1 MPEATARAMY
11 SDAHLHFLDLEGR
24 DPGFLPRFASG
35 PYLACA
41 ASHDEAEFGATL
53 DLIRRAE
60 AGLVAARADGSATG
74 SVTGGGAF
82 EGGGL
87 GGCGG
92 SSLAARTVLSFGI
105 HPQSAVWKDADF
117 LARLASE
124 GRIGAIGE
132 AGFDFF
138 GDRPERVRN
147 PENERTQVAVFEY
160 QLGLAELRGLPIVL
174 HVRKAMDLVFAYAKR
189 LARLPAVVLHSYSG
203 TAREGADLLA
213 RGVPAYF
220 SFGAAVLNSHKRAI
234 EACTLLP
241 EERLLSETDAP
252 WQPPRG
258 SAFCRFE
265 AIADIAA
272 GMARLRGA
280 DPDALRAA
288 LGANFRRAYRLPG
301 A

>member
-1 MPEATARAMY
+1 MY

-60 AGLVAARADGSATG
+60 AGLAAGAAPA
-74 SVTGGGAF
+74 VVGGAS
-82 EGGGL
+82 GL
-87 GGCGG
+87 AG
-92 SSLAARTVLSFGI
+92 RTVLSFGI

-147 PENERTQVAVFEY
+147 GENERSQAAVFEF
-160 QLGLAELRGLPIVL
+160 QLGLAELRGLPMVL
-174 HVRKAMDLVFAYAKR
+174 HVRKAMDLVFAYARR
-189 LARLPAVVLHSYSG
+189 LARLPAVILHSYSG

-234 EACTLLP
+234 EACSLLP
-241 EERLLSETDAP
+241 AERLLSETDAP

-258 SAFCRFE
+258 AAFCRFE
-265 AIADIAA
+265 AIADIVA
-272 GMARLRGA
+272 GMARLRGV
-280 DPDALRAA
+280 DPERLGAA
-288 LGANFRRAYRLPG
+288 LEANFRAAYGLPASPG
-301 A
+301 APQARQA

>member
-1 MPEATARAMY
+1 MASAMY

-24 DPGFLPRFASG
+24 DPGFLARFAAG
-35 PYLACA
+35 PYLACV

-53 DLIRRAE
+53 DLIRTADS
-60 AGLVAARADGSATG
+60 GLVAMTSAG
-74 SVTGGGAF
+74 PGGGA
-82 EGGGL
+82 
-87 GGCGG
+87 
-92 SSLAARTVLSFGI
+92 SLAARTVLSFGI

-117 LARLASE
+117 LARLAAE

-147 PENERTQVAVFEY
+147 EENEGTQAAVFEY
-160 QLGLAELRGLPIVL
+160 QLGIAELRGLPMVL

-203 TAREGADLLA
+203 TAREGFDLLA

-280 DPDALRAA
+280 DPAA
-288 LGANFRRAYRLPG
+288 LGADLEANFRAAYGLPDSPGVPRA
-301 A
+301 

>member
-1 MPEATARAMY
+1 MANAMH
-11 SDAHLHFLDLEGR
+11 SDAHLHFIDLEDR
-24 DPGFLPRFASG
+24 DPGFLARFAAG
-35 PYLACA
+35 PYLACV
-41 ASHDEAEFGATL
+41 ASHAEAEFGATL
-53 DLIRRAE
+53 DLLRA
-60 AGLVAARADGSATG
+60 AGQGAGRGLAGRVA
-74 SVTGGGAF
+74 
-82 EGGGL
+82 
-87 GGCGG
+87 
-92 SSLAARTVLSFGI
+92 LSFGI
-105 HPQSAVWKDADF
+105 HPQAASWKDADF
-117 LARLASE
+117 LARLAAE
-124 GRIGAIGE
+124 GRIAAIGE

-147 PENERTQVAVFEY
+147 GENEGTQVAIFEY
-160 QLGLAELRGLPIVL
+160 QLGIAELRGLPMVL

-234 EACTLLP
+234 EAASLLP
-241 EERLLSETDAP
+241 EGRLLSETDAP

-258 SAFCRFE
+258 SDFCRFE

-272 GMARLRGA
+272 GMARLRGLEPA
-280 DPDALRAA
+280 ALRPV
-288 LGANFRRAYRLPG
+288 LEANFRSAYSLPE

>member
-1 MPEATARAMY
+1 MY
-11 SDAHLHFLDLEGR
+11 SDAHLHFADLEGR
-24 DPGFLPRFASG
+24 DPGFLAHFAAG

-53 DLIRRAE
+53 DLIRAGERAGGA
-60 AGLVAARADGSATG
+60 AGAAGAVGQATG
-74 SVTGGGAF
+74 SAA
-82 EGGGL
+82 GL
-87 GGCGG
+87 
-92 SSLAARTVLSFGI
+92 APRTVLSFGI

-117 LARLASE
+117 LARLAAE

-147 PENERTQVAVFEY
+147 EGNERTQVAVFEY
-160 QLGLAELRGLPIVL
+160 QLGIAELRGLPMVL
-174 HVRKAMDLVFAYAKR
+174 HVRKAMDLVFVYAKR
-189 LARLPAVVLHSYSG
+189 LSRLPAVVLHSYSG

-258 SAFCRFE
+258 SDFCRFE
-265 AIADIAA
+265 AIADIEA

-280 DPDALRAA
+280 DPALLAAA
-288 LGANFRRAYRLPG
+288 LEANFRAAYGLP
-301 A
+301 ARV